1 MIRQMIIKE
10 FLQIRRDKRM
20 LPIIFIVPVLQIII
34 LGYAATLDIRNIG
47 LLVLDWDKSKTSR
60 EFVEQFINSGYF
72 DLKNYVENQNDIDK
86 HLDRGEV
93 TLALIIPSDF
103 TKQILS
109 GKQTEIAL
117 IADGADANTA
127 NISLAYAS
135 QILTKYSRNI
145 LMKRF
150 VNAKGVTPQ
159 VSAEPRIWFNP
170 DLRSANFMVPGVIA
184 LVLMII
190 TMTLTSVSIVREK
203 EIGTLEQLL
212 VTPIKPHQF
221 IVGKI
226 IPYMIIG
233 FINIIFVLTI
243 AVLWFEI
250 PIKGSVVLLFILS
263 GLFVL
268 TTFGLG
274 IFISTV
280 SKTQQQAMITA
291 QFFVFFPFI
300 FLSGFTFSIDNMPWI
315 IQQITYLIPLRYF
328 LEIIRGIILKG
339 VGLETLWL
347 QVVAL
352 ITFGIGILTFSI
364 IRFRRIIK

>member
-1 MIRQMIIKE
+1 MIRQMIRKE
-10 FLQIRRDKRM
+10 FLQIRRDRRM

-34 LGYAATLDIRNIG
+34 LGYAATLDVRNIS
-47 LLVLDWDKSKTSR
+47 LLVLDFDKSKTSQQ
-60 EFVEQFINSGYF
+60 FVEQFVNSGYF
-72 DLKNYVENQNDIDK
+72 ELIGFVDDQKQIDK
-86 HLDRGEV
+86 NLDRSKV
-93 TLALIIPSDF
+93 TLAIMIPSDF
-103 TKQILS
+103 SKQILS

-127 NISLAYAS
+127 NISLVYAV
-135 QILTKYSRNI
+135 QIIAKYSRDI
-145 LMKRF
+145 LIKQF
-150 VNAKGVTPQ
+150 KDVNKKVPSVRT
-159 VSAEPRIWFNP
+159 EPRIWFNP
-170 DLRSANFMVPGVIA
+170 ELRSANFMVPGVIA

-212 VTPIKPHQF
+212 VTPIKPYQL
-221 IVGKI
+221 ILGKI
-226 IPYMIIG
+226 IPYMVIG
-233 FINIIFVLTI
+233 FLNIIFVLTI

-250 PIKGSVVLLFILS
+250 PIKGSILLLLLLS

-274 IFISTV
+274 IFISTI

-315 IQQITYLIPLRYF
+315 IQQVTYLIPLRYY

-339 VGLETLWL
+339 AGLETLWF
-347 QVVAL
+347 QVSAL
-352 ITFGIGILTFSI
+352 VVFGIGILSFSI
-364 IRFRRIIK
+364 VRFKSILR